1 MTVFYHEKGR
11 DPLYKIWNAAEEN
24 MIIYFHSDGGSLVFE
39 DAVYPI
45 EKGGICFVGARK
57 IHYTM
62 PSAPS
67 QYDRSKI
74 FLSPRRTRALLEA
87 VSPSSRFYKLFSENG
102 AVYATLPPDK
112 EETADKLFFD
122 AKSRC
127 EKNEDGMGTALA
139 FFSLMTLISD
149 YAAYKIKTPDSFIA
163 RTIEYVNTA
172 YSEEIS
178 LDTLCR
184 VANMSKSH
192 FCRRFKEA
200 MGITVMEYVFQT
212 RIAAAKSMLS
222 SSDASVSQVSE
233 RCGFSS
239 ISYFCQK
246 FKEATGESAG
256 AFRTRK
262 KTKEN

>member
-11 DPLYKIWNAAEEN
+11 DPLYKIWNASEEN

-39 DAVYPI
+39 NAVYPI
-45 EKGGICFVGARK
+45 EKGSICFVGSGK

-62 PSAPS
+62 PSDPS
-67 QYDRSKI
+67 LYDRSKI
-74 FLSPRRTRALLEA
+74 FLSSEHTRALLGA
-87 VSPSSRFYKLFSENG
+87 VPPSSRFYRLFSENG
-102 AVYATLPPDK
+102 AVYAKLPPTE
-112 EETADKLFFD
+112 EETAEKLFGG
-122 AKSRC
+122 AKARC
-127 EKNEDGMGTALA
+127 DGDDGGTAAA
-139 FFSLMTLISD
+139 FFSLMVLISD
-149 YAAYKIKTPDSFIA
+149 YATHKIKTPDSFIA

-172 YSEEIS
+172 YSEDVS

-184 VANMSKSH
+184 VASMSKSH
-192 FCRRFKEA
+192 FCRRFKET

-222 SSDASVSQVSE
+222 SSEASISQISE

-246 FKEATGESAG
+246 FKEEMGESAG
-256 AFRTRK
+256 AFRARAKNK
-262 KTKEN
+262 KHE